1 MARLKIVSP
10 NEIKTNS
17 VAFDSPRDMAIFV
30 SGGLLSEKPTSAESA
45 HRYGRGIISIEIE
58 ICRSPLACRTKKIFG
73 TFGDHLRSLTTH
85 VAFSSRASR
94 ENIVRPCNKWRSKV
108 DVVYSAATIQLANN
122 AKF

>member
-45 HRYGRGIISIEIE
+45 HEYTGAESSLLRSKA
-58 ICRSPLACRTKKIFG
+58 CRSPLACRTKKIFG
-73 TFGDHLRSLTTH
+73 TFGDHLRSLTH
-85 VAFSSRASR
+85 VAFSAVHL
-94 ENIVRPCNKWRSKV
+94 EK
-108 DVVYSAATIQLANN
+108 T
-122 AKF
+122 